1 MSSGASRREA
11 VVTAGAAAGARIQ
24 AVIRT
29 AVATGTTDPPLP
41 PPAWRQ
47 RLRLGPVD
55 LVFLADVVLALILW
69 GSTDSW
75 LNTQNARHGQ
85 PYSTE
90 TLLLFA
96 AVLAAPLV
104 LRTRFPATA
113 WAASVVS
120 LLWVSAAI
128 GPRTLFT
135 GVYPVAGVLVYGLC
149 LYAVGVRGKGWFVL
163 CVAAVTVL
171 GAIVV
176 DARTSVGAILAA
188 IPLLMGAIVRAR
200 RSSRTELAQQA
211 RRLEGERAL
220 LTERQRIAREL
231 HDIVAHHMS
240 VIAIQAEGRPAQ
252 GR

>member
-1 MSSGASRREA
+1 MVRA
-11 VVTAGAAAGARIQ
+11 
-24 AVIRT
+24 
-29 AVATGTTDPPLP
+29 AVATGATDPPSP

-47 RLRLGPVD
+47 RLQLGPVD

-69 GSTDSW
+69 GATDSW
-75 LNTQNARHGQ
+75 LNTQNGRHHH
-85 PYSTE
+85 PFSTQM
-90 TLLLFA
+90 LLLYA

-120 LLWVSAAI
+120 LIWVSAAI
-128 GPRTLFT
+128 GPRTLSAA
-135 GVYPVAGVLVYGLC
+135 VYPVAGVLVYGLC

-176 DARTSVGAILAA
+176 DAQTGAGAILAA
-188 IPLLMGAIVRAR
+188 IPLLSGAIVRAR

-220 LTERQRIAREL
+220 LHGTPAHRPRTAR
-231 HDIVAHHMS
+231 HRGPPHVGDRYPGR
-240 VIAIQAEGRPAQ
+240 GRPAQ
-252 GR
+252 GRQPPAGTRGKLRRYPGQRTERPR